1 MKKQCMVLLVE
12 NNAGVLARVASLF
25 VQRGFNIDSLTVSP
39 THDERVSRITIM
51 TNGDEKTFSQIMKQT
66 SKLVETKLI
75 FSVEPTFSLIH
86 EILLIKFAAEERHNE
101 KLKGLITIYGAK
113 VVDKT
118 DRCMTVELTDTP
130 QRLDGFIEDTQN
142 FHVIEMCRSG
152 AIAMERGDVTYDI

>member
-1 MKKQCMVLLVE
+1 
-12 NNAGVLARVASLF
+12 
-25 VQRGFNIDSLTVSP
+25 
-39 THDERVSRITIM
+39 M
-51 TNGDEKTFSQIMKQT
+51 TNGDEKTFTQIMRQT

-101 KLKGLITIYGAK
+101 KLKELISIYGAK

-130 QRLDGFIEDTQN
+130 QRLDGFIEDTQK

-152 AIAMERGDVTYDI
+152 AIALERGLIDYEL